1 MSLVENVKNSF
12 LFTFALIGETIYR
25 TQVPL
30 FVPLVLVA
38 LIYFWPFALFLA
50 FCLYAGLFRRDW
62 IDRYRR
68 HG

>member
-1 MSLVENVKNSF
+1 MSLLENVKNSF

-30 FVPLVLVA
+30 YVPLVLLA
-38 LIYFWPFALFLA
+38 LIYFWPFAIFLT